1 MSSRKEEERN
11 EKIIRG
17 LMKLPPNRRCINC
30 NSLGPQYVCT
40 NFWTFVCTTCS
51 GIHREFTHR
60 VKSVSM
66 AKFTSQE
73 VEALQRGGNQRAREI
88 YLKDW
93 DTQRLG
99 FPSISNVDRI
109 REFIKNVYV
118 DKKFAGSRTSDKPPR
133 DTVSQRNNDVDNRR
147 ASSYH
152 SYSQSPP
159 YEHEYEERRYGKQP
173 AMLSRKPGS
182 DRVQY
187 EGKISSFIYSPG
199 RLSDHV
205 MYEDR
210 FANEGLGV
218 NPVDYSGSSHGHR
231 RSDVQ
236 SPNFQKE
243 TGFNSPPVR
252 AVRDILADDRN
263 LPTASRSSEDN
274 SRRAAG
280 DVTRPQKTM
289 STGSFGSIDSNSM
302 SLKPVV
308 SSSLIDINF
317 DSGPVPGPQQNRPS
331 FNPTFSQTVPSSS
344 ASQNPF
350 DFPST
355 NSATSVDLF
364 ADVSQQQSSAVMPSI
379 DLFANVNQQQLSPA
393 PSTDLFG
400 NVMQPKLSSICS
412 QQKLPS
418 TSFTDSEG
426 WATFDSP
433 QQLPLAPE
441 MKSISIVMTSREV
454 TLQQQFEAFSSE
466 NDRTHLPSDP
476 SSNGPSGSQWNAFDA
491 ASGGNLP
498 VPSGGSVT
506 QGEPAVHTVLPTATA
521 NQLWNSISIEELTTT
536 RYQSSLMKDGPS
548 VNSFT
553 NNSVVSAS
561 SFPLSGTPFMGDESS
576 DFKSVKSTN
585 PFDLPYDSDGGENNV
600 FLDMGSLQAA
610 LPNPQLPNNFVSG
623 LNPSWF
629 PPGSVPPCMPPASQG
644 STTFIGGQAPPSQL
658 LNLPTQ
664 GPVAPLGGNPFA

>member
-66 AKFTSQE
+66 AKFTSPE

-88 YLKDW
+88 YLRDW
-93 DTQRLG
+93 DAQRLG

-118 DKKFAGSRTSDKPPR
+118 DKKFAGSNTSDKPPR
-133 DTVSQRNNDVDNRR
+133 DTLTQRNNDADNRR

-152 SYSQSPP
+152 SFSQSPP
-159 YEHEYEERRYGKQP
+159 YEHEYEERRYGRLP

-218 NPVDYSGSSHGHR
+218 NAVDYSSSSHGHR

-243 TGFNSPPVR
+243 TGNSPPVR

-263 LPTASRSSEDN
+263 LATASRSFEDN
-274 SRRAAG
+274 SRRGAG
-280 DVTRPQKTM
+280 DVTHPQRSM
-289 STGSFGSIDSNSM
+289 SADNFGSTASNST
-302 SLKPVV
+302 SLRSVV
-308 SSSLIDINF
+308 SSSLIDTNSE
-317 DSGPVPGPQQNRPS
+317 SGSVPGLQQHSSS
-331 FNPTFSQTVPSSS
+331 FNATFSQTTPPSS

-350 DFPST
+350 CFPT
-355 NSATSVDLF
+355 NSAPSVDLF
-364 ADVSQQQSSAVMPSI
+364 ADVPQHPNAAFMPSV
-379 DLFANVNQQQLSPA
+379 DLFANVNRQFSPA
-393 PSTDLFG
+393 LSTDLFG
-400 NVMQPKLSSICS
+400 NVMEQQLSSASS
-412 QQKLPS
+412 QQKLPAAS
-418 TSFTDSEG
+418 LTENEG

-433 QQLPLAPE
+433 QQLPQAPE
-441 MKSISIVMTSREV
+441 MKSTSMVVMARDA
-454 TLQQQFEAFSSE
+454 TLQPQFEAFSSQNE
-466 NDRTHLPSDP
+466 KSHLPYG
-476 SSNGPSGSQWNAFDA
+476 SSESKWDAFDV

-498 VPSGGSVT
+498 VPSGGLLAP
-506 QGEPAVHTVLPTATA
+506 GEPAVHTVLPTATA
-521 NQLWNSISIEELTTT
+521 DQLWNSMPTEDSTTT
-536 RYQSSLMKDGPS
+536 TYQSSFVKDGPS
-548 VNSFT
+548 ISTLT
-553 NNSVVSAS
+553 NTGMASAS
-561 SFPLSGTPFMGDESS
+561 SFPLSGTPFTGEKSS
-576 DFKSVKSTN
+576 DLKSVKSTN
-585 PFDLPYDSDGGENNV
+585 PFDFPYDSDGTEGNT
-600 FLDMGSLQAA
+600 FLDMGPLQAA
-610 LPNPQLPNNFVSG
+610 LPNPQLSTNFMSG
-623 LNPSWF
+623 VNPSWF
-629 PPGSVPPCMPPASQG
+629 PPGSVPPFMPAVSQG
-644 STTFIGGQAPPSQL
+644 STTFIGGQAPPSPL
-658 LNLPTQ
+658 INLPTQ

>member
-133 DTVSQRNNDVDNRR
+133 DTASQRNNDVDNRR

-274 SRRAAG
+274 SRRVAG

-289 STGSFGSIDSNSM
+289 SAGSFGSIDSNSM

-331 FNPTFSQTVPSSS
+331 FNPTFSQTIPSSS

-350 DFPST
+350 SFPST
-355 NSATSVDLF
+355 NSGTSVDLF
-364 ADVSQQQSSAVMPSI
+364 ADVSQQQSSAFMPSI

-400 NVMQPKLSSICS
+400 NVMQPKLSSVCS

-433 QQLPLAPE
+433 QQLPQAPE
-441 MKSISIVMTSREV
+441 MKSISMVMTSREV

-521 NQLWNSISIEELTTT
+521 NQLWNSISTEELTTT

-553 NNSVVSAS
+553 NNGVVSAS

-576 DFKSVKSTN
+576 DFKSMKSTN

-610 LPNPQLPNNFVSG
+610 LPNPQLPTNFVSG

-629 PPGSVPPCMPPASQG
+629 PPGSVPPCMPPAPQG